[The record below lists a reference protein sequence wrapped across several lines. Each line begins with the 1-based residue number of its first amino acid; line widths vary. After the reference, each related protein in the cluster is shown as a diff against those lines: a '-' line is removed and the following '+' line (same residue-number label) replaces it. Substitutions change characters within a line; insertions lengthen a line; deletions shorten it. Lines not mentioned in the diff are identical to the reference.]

1 MKVVKDN
8 IYSTI
13 NNLYDE
19 LDTAKEERKELNFDT
34 EFDILMVTTTRI
46 HIYQELIII
55 FKLLKKK
62 TNKQEALQR
71 TSSLT
76 KKIKIHFNQ
85 LRKLKTESYKDNVT
99 YFTYVLKVIYQL
111 VFLK

>member
-1 MKVVKDN
+1 MKIIKNN

-13 NNLYDE
+13 NNLYEEIDN
-19 LDTAKEERKELNFDT
+19 AKEERKVIDFDT

-46 HIYQELIII
+46 HIYQELLII

-62 TNKQEALQR
+62 TNKQEVLQR
-71 TSSLT
+71 TAKLT
-76 KKIKIHFNQ
+76 KKIKMHFSQ
-85 LRKLKTESYKDNVT
+85 LKRLGTQNYKDNVL

-111 VFLK
+111 VFL

>member
-1 MKVVKDN
+1 MKVVRDN
-8 IYSTI
+8 IYATI

-19 LDTAKEERKELNFDT
+19 LDEAKDQRKELDFDT

-62 TNKQEALQR
+62 DHKTEVLQR
-71 TSSLT
+71 TAKLA
-76 KKIKIHFNQ
+76 KKIKMHFSQ
-85 LRKLKTESYKDNVT
+85 LRRLKTQNYKDNVI
-99 YFTYVLKVIYQL
+99 YFTYVMRVIYQL
-111 VFLK
+111 VFL

>member
-13 NNLYDE
+13 NNLYNQ

-34 EFDILMVTTTRI
+34 EFGILMVTTTRI

-55 FKLLKKK
+55 FKLLKRKGHRD
-62 TNKQEALQR
+62 EVLQR
-71 TSSLT
+71 TASLT
-76 KKIKIHFNQ
+76 KKIKMHFCQ
-85 LRKLKTESYKDNVT
+85 LRKLKTENYKDNVI
-99 YFTYVLKVIYQL
+99 YFTYVMKVIYQL

>member
-13 NNLYDE
+13 NNLYEEIDN
-19 LDTAKEERKELNFDT
+19 AKEERKVIDFDT

-46 HIYQELIII
+46 HIYQELLII

-62 TNKQEALQR
+62 TNKQEVLQR
-71 TSSLT
+71 TAKLT
-76 KKIKIHFNQ
+76 KKIKMHFSQ
-85 LRKLKTESYKDNVT
+85 LKRLGTQNYKDNVT

-111 VFLK
+111 VFL

>member
-13 NNLYDE
+13 NNLYEEIDN
-19 LDTAKEERKELNFDT
+19 AKEERKVIDFDS

-46 HIYQELIII
+46 QIYEELLII

-62 TNKQEALQR
+62 TNKQEVLER
-71 TSSLT
+71 TSKLT
-76 KKIKIHFNQ
+76 KKIKMHFSQ
-85 LRKLKTESYKDNVT
+85 LRKLKTKNYKDNVL
-99 YFTYVLKVIYQL
+99 YFTYALRVIYQL
-111 VFLK
+111 TFN

>member
-13 NNLYDE
+13 NNLYEEIDN
-19 LDTAKEERKELNFDT
+19 AKEERKVIDFDT

-46 HIYQELIII
+46 HIYQELLII

-62 TNKQEALQR
+62 TNKQEVLQR
-71 TSSLT
+71 TAKLT
-76 KKIKIHFNQ
+76 KKIKMHFSQ
-85 LRKLKTESYKDNVT
+85 LKRLGTQNYKDNVL
-99 YFTYVLKVIYQL
+99 YFTYALRVIYQL
-111 VFLK
+111 VF

>member
-13 NNLYDE
+13 NNLYEEIDN
-19 LDTAKEERKELNFDT
+19 AKEERKVIDFDT

-46 HIYQELIII
+46 HIYQELLII

-62 TNKQEALQR
+62 TNKQEVLQR
-71 TSSLT
+71 TAKLT
-76 KKIKIHFNQ
+76 KKIKMHFSQ
-85 LRKLKTESYKDNVT
+85 LKRLGTQNYKDNVI

-111 VFLK
+111 VFL

>member
-1 MKVVKDN
+1 MKVVRDN
-8 IYSTI
+8 IYATI

-19 LDTAKEERKELNFDT
+19 LDEAKDQRKELDFDT

-62 TNKQEALQR
+62 GNREEVLQR
-71 TSSLT
+71 TSKLT
-76 KKIKIHFNQ
+76 KKIKMHFSQ
-85 LRKLKTESYKDNVT
+85 LRKLKTQNYKDNVI
-99 YFTYVLKVIYQL
+99 YFTYVMRVIYQL
-111 VFLK
+111 VFL

>member
-1 MKVVKDN
+1 MKIVRDN

-13 NNLYDE
+13 NNLYEEIDN
-19 LDTAKEERKELNFDT
+19 AKEERKVIDFDT

-62 TNKQEALQR
+62 TNKQEVLQR
-71 TSSLT
+71 TAKLT
-76 KKIKIHFNQ
+76 KKIKIHFSQ
-85 LRKLKTESYKDNVT
+85 LKRLGTQNYKDNVT

-111 VFLK
+111 VFL

>member
-13 NNLYDE
+13 NNLYEEIDN
-19 LDTAKEERKELNFDT
+19 AKEERKVIDFDS
-34 EFDILMVTTTRI
+34 EFDILMVTTTRLQ
-46 HIYQELIII
+46 IYEELLII

-62 TNKQEALQR
+62 TNKQEVLER
-71 TSSLT
+71 TSKLT
-76 KKIKIHFNQ
+76 KKIKMHFSQ
-85 LRKLKTESYKDNVT
+85 LRKLKTKNYEDNVI

-111 VFLK
+111 VFL

>member
-13 NNLYDE
+13 NNLYEEIDN
-19 LDTAKEERKELNFDT
+19 AKEERKVIDFDS

-46 HIYQELIII
+46 QIYEELLII

-62 TNKQEALQR
+62 TNKQEVLER
-71 TSSLT
+71 TSKLT
-76 KKIKIHFNQ
+76 KKIKMHFSQ
-85 LRKLKTESYKDNVT
+85 LRKLKTKNYKDNVL
-99 YFTYVLKVIYQL
+99 YFTYALRVIYQL
-111 VFLK
+111 TF

>member
-19 LDTAKEERKELNFDT
+19 IDNAKEERKSLNFDT
-34 EFDILMVTTTRI
+34 EFDILMVTTTRV
-46 HIYQELIII
+46 HIYQELLII
-55 FKLLKKK
+55 FKLLKRKN
-62 TNKQEALQR
+62 NKEEVLQR
-71 TSSLT
+71 TAKLT
-76 KKIKIHFNQ
+76 KKIKMHFSQ
-85 LRKLKTESYKDNVT
+85 LRKLKTENYKDNVI

-111 VFLK
+111 VFL